1 MLILNLYCRIL
12 SNLGRMKF
20 YIKFLLL
27 ILTFNVNAND
37 LLSIYQEALEKD
49 PDFNAKKADLKISK
63 EYLNQARSGLLPQLR
78 FSASTNWNEYYQ
90 ERVLQN
96 DYNTFSYNLNLSQ
109 PIFRLDSWFVTR
121 QAKQNYEA
129 AEARFAYQQQDLMIR
144 VTQAYFKVLSAKST
158 LKSAEATEKALNNQY
173 QTVTQRFNSGAAS
186 RIELAEAK
194 SAYNRA
200 QSDRV
205 LAEGNVD
212 ISFEELNSIVGRQVK
227 MVTALNQDNE
237 FIAPSEAIDSE
248 VKKGRAANY
257 LIIEAQNRLEAAE
270 SNTRSKTANYLP
282 KIDLNANAS
291 RRTSKQYTFDGV
303 ESDIELPF
311 SIPTETENRAF
322 SLQFSMPLFTSGLNN
337 SQRRQAL
344 LQEVKSEEQ
353 MILIERSVVQ
363 QIRSLYTALKTAE
376 LNIISLRTAVDSSK
390 DALEATRLGY
400 ELSSRNLID
409 LLQAERNYSET
420 QNRLSQAMYGFIVT
434 SLQYKQAIGILRP
447 EDIVKINKQFN

>member
-1 MLILNLYCRIL
+1 
-12 SNLGRMKF
+12 MKF
-20 YIKFLLL
+20 YIKFLIL
-27 ILTFNVNAND
+27 IFSFNLTGND
-37 LLSIYQEALEKD
+37 LLSIYEEALEKD

-63 EYLNQARSGLLPQLR
+63 EFFNQARSGLLPQVR

-96 DYNTFSYNLNLSQ
+96 DYNTFNYNLNLSQ
-109 PIFRLDSWFVTR
+109 PIFRLDSWFVTQ

-158 LKSAEATEKALNNQY
+158 LKSAEATEKALNNQF
-173 QTVTQRFNSGAAS
+173 QTVTERFNSGAAS
-186 RIELAEAK
+186 KIELAEAK
-194 SAYNRA
+194 SAFNRA

-212 ISFEELNSIVGRQVK
+212 ISFEELNSIVGRQIK
-227 MVTALNQDNE
+227 MITPLNQNSE
-237 FIAPSEAIDSE
+237 FVAPLEDIDLE
-248 VKKGRAANY
+248 VKKGRELNY
-257 LIIEAQNRLEAAE
+257 LIIEARNRLEAAE
-270 SNTRSKTANYLP
+270 SNTKSKTANYLP
-282 KIDLNANAS
+282 RIDLNANAS

-303 ESDIELPF
+303 ESDIDLPF
-311 SIPTETENRAF
+311 SIPTETENRTF
-322 SLQFSMPLFTSGLNN
+322 SIQFSVPLFTSGLNS

-344 LQEVKSEEQ
+344 LQEVRTEEQ
-353 MILIERSVVQ
+353 MILIERNVTQ

-376 LNIISLRTAVDSSK
+376 LNIISLRIAVESSK

-400 ELSSRNLID
+400 ELGSRNLID
-409 LLQAERNYSET
+409 LLQAERNSSET

-434 SLQYKQAIGILRP
+434 SLQYKQAIGTLRP
-447 EDIVKINKQFN
+447 EDIVKINEQFN